1 MTLQTFVSIAGW
13 LAALLI
19 LGAYSL
25 LSFGK
30 ILPSSWVYQ
39 LMNIVGAAGFIITT
53 NHYHAISNAY
63 NQATANW
70 YVQAQTNPNTPMPA
84 PPKEGTLSPLVY
96 VGLASIFTCIIPI
109 AGSRRHTQ
117 KAIDIYNGAN

>member
-1 MTLQTFVSIAGW
+1 MTLQTFVSISGW

-39 LMNIVGAAGFIITT
+39 VMNIVGAAGFII
-53 NHYHAISNAY
+53 NCAY
-63 NQATANW
+63 NNAWPSVALNVVWMGIAVYALRRNARAAKDQA
-70 YVQAQTNPNTPMPA
+70 V
-84 PPKEGTLSPLVY
+84 KS
-96 VGLASIFTCIIPI
+96 
-109 AGSRRHTQ
+109 
-117 KAIDIYNGAN
+117 